1 VTNAV
6 TELPVAEPE
15 VFLGDDDLGAAR
27 RRRHALRWVGA
38 LLALLVATLPVAI
51 GLGPVAIA
59 PGTVAEIVGHHVL
72 GWPRTV
78 SWSDSDDSIVWL
90 VRTPRV
96 LLGAIVGA
104 ALAVSGVALQAMVR
118 NVLADPYLLGV
129 TSGASTGATA
139 SILFGVGV
147 GVGVG
152 ASSLTSSAF
161 AGAIVATGA
170 VFVLA
175 RVGGRVTSMRLLLAG
190 VAVSYILSAATSF

>member
-1 VTNAV
+1 VINAV
-6 TELPVAEPE
+6 AERPVAAPE
-15 VFLGDDDLGAAR
+15 VPLVDDDLDAAR
-27 RRRHALRWVGA
+27 GRRHTVLWVGG

-72 GWPRTV
+72 GWPQTV
-78 SWSDSDDSIVWL
+78 SWTDSDDSIVWL

-104 ALAVSGVALQAMVR
+104 ALAVTGVALQAMVR

-129 TSGASTGATA
+129 TSGASTGAAA
-139 SILFGVGV
+139 SILFGVGA
-147 GVGVG
+147 GVG

-161 AGAIVATGA
+161 VGAMVATGA
-170 VFVLA
+170 VFLLA
-175 RVGGRVTSMRLLLAG
+175 RVGGRVTSIRL
-190 VAVSYILSAATSF
+190 VWPSATSCRLERAS